1 MLSHENNCSPLS
13 DIFFPLK
20 KDHTNFS
27 HLLKVILRS
36 ICKTLINGYLSV
48 VIKGLIPAVNI
59 IKSLIINVSS
69 AVSFYLTLWTIHNSG
84 HSIDHL
90 LNNIKMFCFYFKLH
104 RLTPFK
110 ICLRETYAL
119 VFKKGW
125 FFLEWLHPS
134 IFPSVCLS
142 TLSIFVSHT

>member
-1 MLSHENNCSPLS
+1 MA
-13 DIFFPLK
+13 IFQ
-20 KDHTNFS
+20 S
-27 HLLKVILRS
+27 
-36 ICKTLINGYLSV
+36 
-48 VIKGLIPAVNI
+48 VIKGLIPTVNI

-104 RLTPFK
+104 RLTRFK

-125 FFLEWLHPS
+125 GFFGMITSIYLSLCLFVHPFHFCVPYIIYKRRRGIIS
-134 IFPSVCLS
+134 LILIMNLVCHHPHMRSVDQN
-142 TLSIFVSHT
+142 

>member
-1 MLSHENNCSPLS
+1 MA
-13 DIFFPLK
+13 IFQ
-20 KDHTNFS
+20 S
-27 HLLKVILRS
+27 
-36 ICKTLINGYLSV
+36 

-125 FFLEWLHPS
+125 VFLGMITSIYLSLCLFVHPFHFCVPYIIYKRRRGKIS
-134 IFPSVCLS
+134 LILIMNLVCHHPHMRSVDQN
-142 TLSIFVSHT
+142 

>member
-1 MLSHENNCSPLS
+1 MA
-13 DIFFPLK
+13 IFQ
-20 KDHTNFS
+20 S
-27 HLLKVILRS
+27 
-36 ICKTLINGYLSV
+36 

-69 AVSFYLTLWTIHNSG
+69 ADSFYLTLWTIYNSG

-110 ICLRETYAL
+110 ICLRETIMHYFLKRVGVFFWMITSIYLSLCLFVHPFHFCVPYTIYKRRRGIISLILIMNL
-119 VFKKGW
+119 VCH
-125 FFLEWLHPS
+125 HPHMR
-134 IFPSVCLS
+134 SVDQN
-142 TLSIFVSHT
+142 